1 MENFQKTLQ
10 EYGLSDKEA
19 ELYLAAISVGT
30 ATITQLSKKSG
41 LKRPTT
47 YLVIDELLKRKLLIL
62 VPKGKKIYYKAES
75 PQMLISQS
83 EEIKRKIEKILP
95 NLKSIYVKNSKQ
107 PRVRFYEG
115 KANLYKVYEEF
126 FQSNEIWAMVSIDRF
141 LSVFNDEDNK
151 HFFRI
156 LTRAGG
162 IIYDM
167 FENTKKARE
176 SSREKYRFAIS
187 ENRLLPKA
195 MKLSTDI
202 LVSSDKIAII
212 SFENVS
218 GVIIEDKDMTKTHKM
233 ILQFI
238 WNNLPINLNKN

>member
-126 FQSNEIWAMVSIDRF
+126 FQSNEIWALVSIDRF